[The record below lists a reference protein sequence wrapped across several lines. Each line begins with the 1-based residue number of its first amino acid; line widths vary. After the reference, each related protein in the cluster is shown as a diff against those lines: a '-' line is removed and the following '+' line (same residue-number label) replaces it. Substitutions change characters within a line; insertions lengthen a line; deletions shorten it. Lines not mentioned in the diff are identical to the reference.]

1 MHFDP
6 DHSSRWRAFAKL
18 LGVALLG
25 GAGTLW
31 RLAVPLVV
39 LALVAVGALV
49 VFGQDSSAARK
60 LCAQA
65 QRFDRYALYEQ
76 GVRLHPLVPASPP
89 AAQHRYCIGT
99 IGWERSTFWFAQGDE
114 VKSRCFKT
122 PNQALQ
128 AMDKLS
134 AQQQVGL
141 KDCAV
146 AAPADS
152 LSERLEI
159 LKPANLG
166 KAALAVVARVR
177 QLSQAL

>member
-6 DHSSRWRAFAKL
+6 DKPSRWRAFAKL
-18 LGVALLG
+18 LGAALLG
-25 GAGTLW
+25 GAGALW

-49 VFGQDSSAARK
+49 VFGQDSSAARQQ
-60 LCAQA
+60 CAQA
-65 QRFDRYALYEQ
+65 RSFDRYALYEQ
-76 GVRLHPLVPASPP
+76 GIRLHPSVPTSPP

-99 IGWERSTFWFAQGDE
+99 IGWERSTFRFAQGDE
-114 VKSRCFKT
+114 VKSRCFET
-122 PNQALQ
+122 SSQALQ
-128 AMDKLS
+128 AMRKLS

-141 KDCAV
+141 KDCAA

-152 LSERLEI
+152 LSGRLEI
-159 LKPANLG
+159 LTPVNLG

-177 QLSQAL
+177 QLAQAR